1 MVDETLGR
9 AEITSFTIKA
19 FESSFPR
26 VSSVTNIRKTAID
39 RQSQNRNVGLERRRR
54 REKRKKG
61 NIPDGSAIALS
72 EDTLLH
78 TRTTSLLHLHH
89 TLSLR
94 APAYRVCLG
103 LFNGLLTPGAF
114 TCGQSYLRG
123 ALGSISVKHRIRQQ
137 PLLIMSRVGAV
148 DHTPMR
154 R

>member
-1 MVDETLGR
+1 MVNETLGR

-39 RQSQNRNVGLERRRR
+39 RQSQNRKMSVSKKE
-54 REKRKKG
+54 EERKKG
-61 NIPDGSAIALS
+61 NIPDSSAIVLS

-94 APAYRVCLG
+94 PPAYRVCLG
-103 LFNGLLTPGAF
+103 LLNGLLTPGTF
-114 TCGQSYLRG
+114 TCGQNYLRR
-123 ALGSISVKHRIRQQ
+123 ALGSISVKRRIRQQ
-137 PLLIMSRVGAV
+137 PLLIMSRVGAI